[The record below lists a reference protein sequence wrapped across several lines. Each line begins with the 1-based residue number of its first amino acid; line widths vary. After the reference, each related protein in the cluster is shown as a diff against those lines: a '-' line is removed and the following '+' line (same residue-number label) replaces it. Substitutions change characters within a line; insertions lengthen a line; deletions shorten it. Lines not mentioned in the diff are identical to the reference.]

1 MNQKKSS
8 TNIDTIYAETQ
19 ERIEQFR
26 FDEKVTAVFP
36 DMIQRSV
43 PGYLLIQDMIGVL
56 AKRYGQRNTH
66 VYDLG
71 CSLGASSLSMLANL
85 SDKTTKL
92 IGIDNSTAMIKGASH
107 ALDIFCKEQH
117 IQNTYQLVCANIQDY
132 PYQNA
137 SIINLN
143 FTLQFI
149 PPSERLGLIQALF
162 KALTPGGILILSEKV
177 CFADKEDA
185 LQNDLHHAFKKANGY
200 SDLEISQKRSAL
212 EDVLIRD
219 SEAEHHARLKKAGF
233 QQSITW
239 FQCFNFMS
247 LLAIKS

>member
-1 MNQKKSS
+1 MNKEKPAS
-8 TNIDTIYAETQ
+8 NIDNIYAQSQ
-19 ERIEQFR
+19 EHIEQFR

-56 AKRYGQRNTH
+56 AKRYAQANTH

-71 CSLGASSLSMLANL
+71 CSLGASSLSMLANFQYQ
-85 SDKTTKL
+85 TTKL
-92 IGIDNSTAMIKGASH
+92 IGIDNSTAMIKGANN
-107 ALDIFCKEQH
+107 ALQLFCNECSIKNSYELVCEN
-117 IQNTYQLVCANIQDY
+117 IQNFS
-132 PYQNA
+132 YQNA

-149 PPSERLGLIQALF
+149 APTERLGLIRALY
-162 KALTPGGILILSEKV
+162 KALMPGGILILSEKV
-177 CFADKEDA
+177 FFNETEDA
-185 LQNDLHHAFKKANGY
+185 LQSELHHAFKKANGY

-219 SEAEHHARLKKAGF
+219 SEAQHHARLKEAGF